1 MFDEVARVVSV
12 VGGGDKSGL
21 DGCRGPVGM
30 SFAEEGINA
39 GEVKAGYGGG
49 GDDVEENAA
58 GIDVKVSGGG
68 DGGPAIKDVDAGGD
82 DTGFEDLRHAEV
94 GAASGEGGDMKGR
107 WKEVNNGVAEGD
119 DGT

>member
-68 DGGPAIKDVDAGGD
+68 DGGPAIKDVDAGAMTPG
-82 DTGFEDLRHAEV
+82 LRI
-94 GAASGEGGDMKGR
+94 SDMRKLGQR
-107 WKEVNNGVAEGD
+107 PEKVV
-119 DGT
+119 T